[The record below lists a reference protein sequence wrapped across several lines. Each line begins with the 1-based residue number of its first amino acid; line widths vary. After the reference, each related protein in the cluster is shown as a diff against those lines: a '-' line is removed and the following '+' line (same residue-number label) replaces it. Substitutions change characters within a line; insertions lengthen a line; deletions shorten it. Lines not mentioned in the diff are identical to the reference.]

1 MAPPQATGMPEAKG
15 INSLDFV
22 AAIKRLLTI
31 GAIELD
37 AELWRGPDRKP
48 RRGIRLVEIG
58 E

>member
-1 MAPPQATGMPEAKG
+1 MPEAKG